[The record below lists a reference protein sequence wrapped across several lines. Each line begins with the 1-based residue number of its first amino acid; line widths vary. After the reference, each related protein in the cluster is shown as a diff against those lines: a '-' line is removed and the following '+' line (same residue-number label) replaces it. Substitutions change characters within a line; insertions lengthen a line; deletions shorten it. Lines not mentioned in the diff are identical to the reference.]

1 MILINEGT
9 LRSKWQISRQ
19 IFINVSDIKRREI
32 CCTSEMAANLN
43 FIKPGDHNRPV
54 FPSNVLLPIKMNSEK
69 KNPLNDGNK
78 FRVSL
83 KF

>member
-1 MILINEGT
+1 
-9 LRSKWQISRQ
+9 
-19 IFINVSDIKRREI
+19 
-32 CCTSEMAANLN
+32 MAAILN

>member
-1 MILINEGT
+1 LH
-9 LRSKWQISRQ
+9 SKWQISCQ
-19 IFINVSDIKRREI
+19 IFINVLYIKRREI
-32 CCTSEMAANLN
+32 SCTIEMAAILN

-54 FPSNVLLPIKMNSEK
+54 FPSNILLPITMYSEK
-69 KNPLNDGNK
+69 KTVPLNDGNK